1 MKTYDKPNQVTRHA
15 YQSPCLSEERPPSS
29 KLRSRLV
36 VSMEL
41 GSSCTGGAGSA
52 HSASAQFLRQPR
64 SKGFLNAP
72 SWPCRYLYL
81 VQLAISLVV
90 AFRAICMPCSSP
102 DATLGM
108 ASVRLSVQ
116 TKGRKQ

>member
-1 MKTYDKPNQVTRHA
+1 MTYDKAADQPATHDG
-15 YQSPCLSEERPPSS
+15 QSPCLSAARPPSS
-29 KLRSRLV
+29 MSRSRLV

-52 HSASAQFLRQPR
+52 HSASAQFLRQPL

-72 SWPCRYLYL
+72 SWPCRYLYR

-90 AFRAICMPCSSP
+90 AFRAICIACTRRQHMLCRVQPCPSELP
-102 DATLGM
+102 
-108 ASVRLSVQ
+108 
-116 TKGRKQ
+116 